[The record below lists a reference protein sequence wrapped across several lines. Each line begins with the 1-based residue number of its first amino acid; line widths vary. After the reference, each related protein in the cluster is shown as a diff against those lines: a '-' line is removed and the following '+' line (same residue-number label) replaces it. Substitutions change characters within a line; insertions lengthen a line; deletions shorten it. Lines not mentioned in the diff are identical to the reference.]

1 MKLKNVIDF
10 VLLSALWG
18 MSYVFIRLTIG
29 YVEPIVMAESRLLI
43 GAIGIF
49 VFALCKKSWR
59 MHVIPEKKN
68 LGRITIIAT
77 LNSIVPFILF
87 TYAMQHLSAGLGAI
101 LNSTSPIWTAIIG
114 AVWLRERLSNSRL
127 LGLVLGFIGIVFLMW
142 GKAHFTEGGLGLP
155 ILACLGVTL
164 SYGIATNYIKVYG
177 QGIHPFGL
185 AFSSLLIGSIVLAVP
200 AYLHLPTEPLT
211 MIVWISILGLGIGS
225 TSIAYVL
232 FYRLIDETGPTIAIT
247 VTFLVPVFSVLWGDI
262 FLNEIPTLQMML
274 GGIVIV
280 IGTSLAVGLWSLGSK
295 KLNQPSNS

>member
-1 MKLKNVIDF
+1 MNLKNIIDF

-18 MSYVFIRLTIG
+18 MSYVFIRLTVG
-29 YVEPIVMAESRLLI
+29 HVAPIVMAESRLVIAALGI
-43 GAIGIF
+43 AIFAIF
-49 VFALCKKSWR
+49 KKSWR
-59 MHVIPEKKN
+59 ENLIPYKKD
-68 LGRITIIAT
+68 LPRITIIAS
-77 LNSIVPFILF
+77 LNSVIPFALF
-87 TYAMQHLSAGLGAI
+87 TYAMQYLNAGMGAI

-114 AVWLRERLSNSRL
+114 AIWLKDRLSPSRII
-127 LGLVLGFIGIVFLMW
+127 GLILGFSGIVFMMW
-142 GKAHFTEGGLGLP
+142 GKAHFTDGGLGLP

-280 IGTSLAVGLWSLGSK
+280 IGTSLAVGLWSPGSK
-295 KLNQPSNS
+295 KLKEPSNS